1 MILSPQIHV
10 TIIKMNTPINLHGVV
25 LLHVYGFKKCTTPC
39 FNCDNKIISHCSFT
53 SLCDCFVIDAV
64 SSREGRDLHRLQ

>member
-10 TIIKMNTPINLHGVV
+10 TIMKMNTPINPHGVV

-39 FNCDNKIISHCSFT
+39 LNCDNKIISHCSLMHF
-53 SLCDCFVIDAV
+53 IM
-64 SSREGRDLHRLQ
+64 